1 MLGYLAYDSGF
12 GLDPVDQSFVNPLG
26 LGFTILMGVLL
37 IALPRRYALVP
48 VIMLTC
54 FMTMG
59 QAIVVLGLHFNMIRI
74 LALFG
79 WARLL
84 VRGEIRALRLNSID
98 KALLWWTL
106 SSVVLNTL
114 LWHTSDAFTNCL
126 GHVYNAF
133 GMYFLFRFLVH
144 DLDDVKRVFRIAA
157 ILIIPLA
164 LVMVQERLTG
174 RNPFAVF
181 GARNAIVQIRDG
193 AMRCSG
199 PFEVPMLAGTF
210 AATLLPFFV
219 ALWQQGRAYRLL
231 SGLAILSSGTIL
243 FTTASSGPYLT
254 ALVAVAGLLLWPWRK
269 YMRAF
274 RWVVMFVLI
283 ALHVIMKTPVWFVL
297 AKIDVV
303 SGSTG
308 WHRAYLIDQAVA
320 TFSQWWLLGTKTT
333 AIFGE
338 QIHGDITNE
347 YVWQG
352 VNGGVL
358 TMVLFI
364 LIIVRCFSGIG
375 RIEARTDVP
384 LPVRR
389 SIWAMGAALFAHA
402 ITYLSISYFDQNFV
416 NWYLLLALI
425 STATGVAVT
434 KPQKKPA
441 AESQAQPAAGIG
453 DEATVLAPVN
463 FRGIQ

>member
-1 MLGYLAYDSGF
+1 MFGYLAYDTSGAA
-12 GLDPVDQSFVNPLG
+12 PVEQSFVNPLG

-37 IALPRRYALVP
+37 IALPRKYALVP

-54 FMTMG
+54 FMSMG
-59 QAIVVLGLHFNMIRI
+59 QVIVVMGLHFNMIRV

-84 VRGEIRALRLNSID
+84 VRGEIRGLKLNSID

-114 LWHTSDAFTNCL
+114 LWRTSEAFTNRL
-126 GHVYNAF
+126 GQAYNAL
-133 GMYFLFRFLVH
+133 GMYFLFRFLVR
-144 DLDDVKRVFRIAA
+144 DFNDVKRVFKIAA
-157 ILIIPLA
+157 IFIIPLA
-164 LVMVQERLTG
+164 AAMVQERVTG
-174 RNPFAVF
+174 RNPFALF
-181 GARNAIVQIRDG
+181 GVRNPIVQIRDG
-193 AMRCSG
+193 ALRCSG

-219 ALWQQGRAYRLL
+219 ALWQQGRADRLL
-231 SGLAILSSGTIL
+231 SGLAILSSGTIIV
-243 FTTASSGPYLT
+243 TTASSGPYLT

-269 YMRAF
+269 FMRAF
-274 RWVVMFVLI
+274 RWAVVVGLLC
-283 ALHVIMKTPVWFVL
+283 LHLVMKAPVWFVL
-297 AKIDVV
+297 ARMDVV

-308 WHRAYLIDQAVA
+308 YHRAYLIDRAVA
-320 TFSQWWLLGTKTT
+320 TFSQWWLLGTRTT

-352 VNGGVL
+352 INGGIL
-358 TMVLFI
+358 TMILFI
-364 LIIVRCFSGIG
+364 LIIVNCFRGIG
-375 RIEARTDVP
+375 RIEAREDVA

-389 SIWAMGAALFAHA
+389 CVWAMGAALFAHV
-402 ITYLSISYFDQNFV
+402 ITFLSISYFDQNFV

-425 STATGVAVT
+425 STATGAT
-434 KPQKKPA
+434 LTSRQRKPA
-441 AESQAQPAAGIG
+441 AKSKVLTPAGIG
-453 DEATVLAPVN
+453 DAAPAPAPVD
-463 FRGIQ
+463 F

>member
-1 MLGYLAYDSGF
+1 MLGYLAYDTGF

-98 KALLWWTL
+98 KTLLWWTL

-114 LWHTSDAFTNCL
+114 LWHTADALTNRL
-126 GHVYNAF
+126 GQAYNAL
-133 GMYFLFRFLVH
+133 GMYFLFRFLVR
-144 DLDDVKRVFRIAA
+144 DFDDVKRVFKIAA
-157 ILIIPLA
+157 VLIIPLA
-164 LVMVQERLTG
+164 AAMVEERLTG
-174 RNPFAVF
+174 RNPFAAF
-181 GARNAIVQIRDG
+181 GVRNAIVQIREG
-193 AMRCSG
+193 ALRCSG

-219 ALWQQGRAYRLL
+219 ALWQQGRADRLL

-243 FTTASSGPYLT
+243 LTTASSGPYLT

-269 YMRAF
+269 YMRTL
-274 RWVVMFVLI
+274 RWAVVLVLI
-283 ALHVIMKTPVWFVL
+283 TLQLIMKTPVWFVL

-308 WHRAYLIDQAVA
+308 WHRAYLIDRAVA
-320 TFSQWWLLGTKTT
+320 TFWQWWLLGTKTT

-358 TMVLFI
+358 TMISFI
-364 LIIVRCFSGIG
+364 LIIVNCFRRIG
-375 RIEARTDVP
+375 RIEARTDVS
-384 LPVRR
+384 LPVRCCV
-389 SIWAMGAALFAHA
+389 WAMGAALFAHA
-402 ITYLSISYFDQNFV
+402 ITFLSISYFDQNFV

-425 STATGVAVT
+425 SMAPGGTLTKKRRKQVPESQIQAPASIGAAVT
-434 KPQKKPA
+434 AP
-441 AESQAQPAAGIG
+441 
-453 DEATVLAPVN
+453 APVN

>member
-1 MLGYLAYDSGF
+1 MLRYLAYDTGF

-37 IALPRRYALVP
+37 IALPRKYALVP

-54 FMTMG
+54 FMSMG
-59 QAIVVLGLHFNMIRI
+59 QSIVVMGLHFNMIRI
-74 LALFG
+74 LTLFG

-84 VRGEIRALRLNSID
+84 VRGEIRSLKLNSID
-98 KALLWWTL
+98 KTLLWWTL

-114 LWHTSDAFTNCL
+114 LWHTADALTNRL
-126 GHVYNAF
+126 GQAYNAL
-133 GMYFLFRFLVH
+133 GMYFLFRFLVR
-144 DLDDVKRVFRIAA
+144 DFDDVKRVFKIAA
-157 ILIIPLA
+157 VLIIPLA
-164 LVMVQERLTG
+164 AAMVQERLTG
-174 RNPFAVF
+174 RNPFAAF
-181 GARNAIVQIRDG
+181 GVRNAIVQIRDG
-193 AMRCSG
+193 ALRCSG

-219 ALWQQGRAYRLL
+219 ALWQQGRADRLL
-231 SGLAILSSGTIL
+231 AAFAILSSGTII

-269 YMRAF
+269 YMRTL
-274 RWVVMFVLI
+274 RWAVVLLLVSLQ
-283 ALHVIMKTPVWFVL
+283 LIMKTPVWFVL

-308 WHRAYLIDQAVA
+308 WHRAYLIDRAVA
-320 TFSQWWLLGTKTT
+320 TFSQWWLFGTKTT

-352 VNGGVL
+352 INGGIL
-358 TMVLFI
+358 TMILFI
-364 LIIVRCFSGIG
+364 LIIVNCFRGIG
-375 RIEARTDVP
+375 RIEARADVSISI
-384 LPVRR
+384 RR
-389 SIWAMGAALFAHA
+389 CVWAMGAALFAHA
-402 ITYLSISYFDQNFV
+402 ITYFSISYFDQNFV

-425 STATGVAVT
+425 STTTGMSLALRHKNLVAEPERGT
-434 KPQKKPA
+434 PA
-441 AESQAQPAAGIG
+441 GVSGTAA
-453 DEATVLAPVN
+453 DAVPVHLMK
-463 FRGIQ
+463 I